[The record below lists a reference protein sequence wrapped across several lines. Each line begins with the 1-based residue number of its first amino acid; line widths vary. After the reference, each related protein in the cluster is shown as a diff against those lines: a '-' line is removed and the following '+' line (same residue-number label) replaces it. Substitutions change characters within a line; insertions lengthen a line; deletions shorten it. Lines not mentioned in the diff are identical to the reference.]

1 MTRRRAVLALCL
13 LLELAGVLLWVGV
26 RQTRLQRATGGVAA
40 ARAARCSPA
49 PAPTSSGSRSLAAV
63 VRTPTVAYRRPGAG
77 VLARFALRNQDRFP
91 TVFAVLAA
99 RRNARCEPVWYRV
112 RLPIR
117 PNGATGWV
125 RARSVAVAAVDTE
138 IVIHRGARRLE
149 LLRAGR
155 VVLRSRI
162 STGAPD
168 MPTPLGRFYVKER
181 LIPADPN
188 GPWGPAALGT
198 SAYSDVLKSWV
209 EGGPIGIHG
218 TDDPS
223 AIGRAISHGCIRLPN
238 DAMRRLYALTP
249 AGTPIVIRR

>member
-223 AIGRAISHGCIRLPN
+223 AIGRAVSHGCIRLPN

>member
-1 MTRRRAVLALCL
+1 VKALAGISLLALV
-13 LLELAGVLLWVGV
+13 AGAALWIG
-26 RQTRLQRATGGVAA
+26 RPDTIHTRAISGVAA
-40 ARAARCSPA
+40 AHTAQCSPA
-49 PAPTSSGSRSLAAV
+49 PAPTTSGSRTLAAV
-63 VRTPTVAYRRPGAG
+63 ARTSTVAYRRPGSG
-77 VLARFALRNQDRFP
+77 VLARFALRNADRFP
-91 TVFAVLAA
+91 TVFAVLAV
-99 RRNARCEPVWYRV
+99 RRNARCEAEWYRV

-125 RARSVAVAAVDTE
+125 RARSVAVGAVDTE
-138 IVIHRGARRLE
+138 IVIHRAARRLE
-149 LLRAGR
+149 LLRAGH
-155 VVLRSRI
+155 VVLRSPI

-181 LIPADPN
+181 LIPTDPN

-223 AIGRAISHGCIRLPN
+223 AIGRAVSHGCIRLPN

-249 AGTPIVIRR
+249 AGTPIVILR